1 MKVKNYQN
9 IIHCAWALS
18 HKHKYGKVT
27 DPYRLPRKLKKA
39 AKKHN
44 LI

>member
-1 MKVKNYQN
+1 MKTRSYKSICHV
-9 IIHCAWALS
+9 AWALS
-18 HKHKYGKVT
+18 HKDKYGSIY
-27 DPYRLPRKLKKA
+27 DNYRMPRKLKKA